1 MTTSTVPRET
11 LMHVMKTMPA
21 APQVL
26 SRLRKMTQDPDV
38 DMGDI
43 AALLKCDPALTARI
57 IRVANSPVYCVGS
70 EYSSLE
76 QALARVGMSEIYT
89 IAGFAAVV
97 QMTNQNLRLYGITG
111 AELRENSLLTAL
123 IMEALAKQIGIDA
136 QEAYSAGLLRSIG
149 KIALEGLTYSSG
161 LLRSQ
166 GSLSLGS
173 VAKSGAHKVT
183 YDPVTGGAL
192 GEWETGLVGF
202 SNCDAAAFILAE
214 WRFPD
219 AMTSAIGSHYAPEG
233 DAANPVLSNLLNV
246 AAGAADTLGFGL
258 AGEQGYWS
266 VRTERMAAVG
276 VDAQQ
281 LEDASTRGLER
292 FCALHTAVS

>member
-1 MTTSTVPRET
+1 
-11 LMHVMKTMPA
+11 
-21 APQVL
+21 
-26 SRLRKMTQDPDV
+26 
-38 DMGDI
+38 
-43 AALLKCDPALTARI
+43 
-57 IRVANSPVYCVGS
+57 
-70 EYSSLE
+70 
-76 QALARVGMSEIYT
+76 
-89 IAGFAAVV
+89 
-97 QMTNQNLRLYGITG
+97 
-111 AELRENSLLTAL
+111 
-123 IMEALAKQIGIDA
+123 
-136 QEAYSAGLLRSIG
+136 
-149 KIALEGLTYSSG
+149 
-161 LLRSQ
+161 
-166 GSLSLGS
+166 